1 MEGSSWL
8 LRHHHKSYS
17 HANSHAFLS
26 LQEILWIIYNCMANG
41 ECDERLP
48 LEYVPQSIKDGISE
62 YAAEFAKKAVVING
76 NSVTPPHTSGT
87 VTAATHFTAYRPGSP
102 VHGSYP
108 AMHSAA
114 SNWSFV
120 SQIIYNATP
129 QMVCEAIKTDFAVSK
144 ARTVAG
150 VHFRWDNIDGLNIGQ
165 EQTSRFLDYYFMEM
179 GGDIDYIRQ
188 KIADKRFDWR
198 QVDMAVLGAVNCE
211 EATAADLARA
221 GVSSFAGANSDR
233 FGTSDGAL
241 PQAQFSVAAGD
252 GGIDNSGSLG
262 DDSPPAFD
270 FNFDCAANP
279 WGP

>member
-1 MEGSSWL
+1 MV
-8 LRHHHKSYS
+8 
-17 HANSHAFLS
+17 NDV
-26 LQEILWIIYNCMANG
+26 
-41 ECDERLP
+41 CDERLP
-48 LEYVPQSIKDGISE
+48 LEYVPESIKKQLTD
-62 YAAEFAKKAVVING
+62 YADEFAKKAVVING

-120 SQIIYNATP
+120 CQIVYKATAK
-129 QMVCEAIKTDFAVSK
+129 MVCEAIKTDFAVSK

-150 VHFRWDNIDGLNIGQ
+150 VHFRLDNIDGLNIGQ
-165 EQTSRFLDYYFMEM
+165 EQAARFLDYYFMEM

-198 QVDMAVLGAVNCE
+198 EIDMAKLGEVNCE
-211 EATAADLARA
+211 EATDADLARA

-252 GGIDNSGSLG
+252 GDGNTGDSFVDN
-262 DDSPPAFD
+262 SPPAF
-270 FNFDCAANP
+270 NFDFAC
-279 WGP
+279 GP

>member
-1 MEGSSWL
+1 ME
-8 LRHHHKSYS
+8 
-17 HANSHAFLS
+17 
-26 LQEILWIIYNCMANG
+26 NG

-48 LEYVPQSIKDGISE
+48 LEYVPDSIKTEIKKYATKFAENAVNIDGK
-62 YAAEFAKKAVVING
+62 F
-76 NSVTPPHTSGT
+76 VTPPHTSNT

-102 VHGSYP
+102 VHPSYP

-120 SQIIYNATP
+120 CQIVYKATP

-144 ARTVAG
+144 ARTCAG
-150 VHFRWDNIDGLNIGQ
+150 VHFETDNIDGLNIGQ
-165 EQTSRFLDYYFMEM
+165 EQAARFLDYYFMEM
-179 GGDIDYIRQ
+179 GGEIDYIRQ

-198 QVDMAVLGAVNCE
+198 KVDMAVLGAVDCK
-211 EATAADLARA
+211 EATAADLDRA
-221 GVSSFAGANSDR
+221 GVSSFAGENSDR

-252 GGIDNSGSLG
+252 GDTDNSGTVG

>member
-1 MEGSSWL
+1 MV
-8 LRHHHKSYS
+8 
-17 HANSHAFLS
+17 NDV
-26 LQEILWIIYNCMANG
+26 
-41 ECDERLP
+41 CDERLP
-48 LEYVPQSIKDGISE
+48 LEYVPESIKKQLTD
-62 YAAEFAKKAVVING
+62 YADEFAKKAVVING

-120 SQIIYNATP
+120 CQIVYNATP

-150 VHFRWDNIDGLNIGQ
+150 VHFRLDNIDGLNIGQ
-165 EQTSRFLDYYFMEM
+165 EQAARFLDYYFMEM

-198 QVDMAVLGAVNCE
+198 QVNMAVLGDVDCE
-211 EATAADLARA
+211 QATAADLARA
-221 GVSSFAGANSDR
+221 GVSSFEGANSDR
-233 FGTSDGAL
+233 YGTSDGAL
-241 PQAQFSVAAGD
+241 PQEQFSVAAGD
-252 GGIDNSGSLG
+252 GDDDTGNGVVDN
-262 DDSPPAFD
+262 SPPAF
-270 FNFDCAANP
+270 NFDFACAANP